1 MLEKT
6 KNIHEKYKFEIKIKK
21 ICYNVKV
28 NDKFM
33 NGGNKIVE
41 NIVIGIE
48 GPVGA
53 GKTSICRELIKKM
66 PNTVLLNG
74 GNLYR
79 AIVYCMML
87 NKDKMEKIKNID
99 IKQMMD
105 NLKIQIRIINNESE
119 IFVDGVRIEEEKL
132 QSQETS
138 MNVSV
143 IGGIANNEALFVFA
157 RNLIEELK
165 ETSNVIVSGRS
176 VMKIYPNANYHF
188 FITAD
193 LDERVNR
200 KYIQYKGS
208 ISKEQIRKDIIKR
221 DELQEKAGFYELHEI
236 TKVIDVTDCKSVKE
250 STNKV
255 YFELEPSYV

>member
-1 MLEKT
+1 MK
-6 KNIHEKYKFEIKIKK
+6 
-21 ICYNVKV
+21 
-28 NDKFM
+28 
-33 NGGNKIVE
+33 

-53 GKTSICRELIKKM
+53 GKTSICRELVKRI

-87 NKDKMEKIKNID
+87 NKRKEIKNID

-105 NLKIQIRIINNESE
+105 DFKIEIRIVNNESE
-119 IFVDGVRIEEEKL
+119 IYVDGLKIHDEKL
-132 QSQETS
+132 QSQQAS
-138 MNVSV
+138 MNVSIV
-143 IGGIANNEALFVFA
+143 GSMANNEALFIFA
-157 RNLIEELK
+157 RDLIDRLREK
-165 ETSNVIVSGRS
+165 SNVIVSGRS
-176 VMKIYPNANYHF
+176 IMKIYPNANYHF
-188 FITAD
+188 FVTAN

-200 KYIQYKGS
+200 KYIQYKGE

-236 TKVIDVTDCKSVKE
+236 TKVIDVTECNNVDE

-255 YFELEPSYV
+255 YSIIEQN